1 MKYSEVTE
9 WLFSQ
14 LPMYHRVGKSAYKA
28 DLDNSR
34 LLDKHFGFPHRN
46 FHSIHIAGTNG
57 KGSVSNMLAAV
68 LQEAGYK
75 VGLYTSP
82 HLVDFRERIRIN
94 GEMISK
100 KDVVD
105 FIEKNKQYFEELKPS
120 FFEMTVAMAFDYF
133 SKQDIQVAIVET
145 GLGGRL
151 DSTNII
157 DPVLSVITNISFDHM
172 DLLGDTI

>member
-1 MKYSEVTE
+1 MNYKEITD

-14 LPMYHRVGKSAYKA
+14 LADVHRVGKSAYKA
-28 DLDNSR
+28 DLDNS
-34 LLDKHFGFPHRN
+34 LQLDRHFGFPHRN
-46 FHSIHIAGTNG
+46 FHSIHVAGTNG
-57 KGSVSNMLAAV
+57 KGSVSSMLAAI
-68 LQEAGYK
+68 LQKAGYR

-100 KDVVD
+100 KEVVS
-105 FIEKNKQYFEELKPS
+105 FIEKNKLLFEEVKPS

-133 SKQDIQVAIVET
+133 SRQDVQVAVIEA

-172 DLLGDTI
+172 DLAG